1 MNTKDALKPA
11 LFLLAGLMVLSCS
24 KVKRKA
30 DKAFFKEGAFEDAAN
45 LYQEALSKGGDS
57 RYLNGQIAESYRKSN
72 RLSKAE
78 GFYKSAIDAG
88 YKADSIQ
95 FWYGTALKASG
106 KYTEAMEQF
115 QKYANDGGNPDLQ
128 ARATREVSNL
138 QEIQNVLAKPVKY
151 ELTPLEGLNTADAD
165 YGPFLFKRELYFASN
180 RNSNMRF
187 AGTGTGFSDL
197 YKYKFEGVSIAN
209 GTVAALN
216 GVNTS
221 AAHEASATFN
231 KDGKIMV
238 FARSNDGS
246 RKGAQNVDLYVA
258 RKKGKTAEYG
268 VPELLGISH
277 PTAWDGCPAFSPDG
291 KSLYFSS
298 NRPGG
303 QGGSDIYR
311 ANVEGGRISKV
322 TNLGPD
328 INTPGDELFP
338 YVSDEG
344 KLYFSSDGHPGLGN
358 LDIFEAIRGKDK
370 KVTIQNMGVPIN
382 SVADDFGICFRS
394 PADGY
399 FTSNRE
405 GGKGDDDIYYFVDP
419 KSIKR
424 TINFVLNGTAMEK
437 DATGNLVALPNTKVS
452 LLDAEGNVL
461 KVVKADKDAKFTFKL
476 DGAKNYEFIGEKAD
490 YYTKHDNFT
499 TSGKGPDPSEM
510 KEVEAT
516 VNFDY
521 NLVLDKV
528 QVNQTFVL
536 ENILYDFNSAKITEQ
551 AAGELDKLVDFM
563 LDNPSLSIE
572 LSSHTDSRG
581 SAEYNNKLSQS
592 RADSAV
598 AYITSRGINRA
609 RIAAKGYGMD
619 KPIIENAV
627 TEEDFQKN
635 RRTEIKITS
644 YDRTKAQELENK
656 PIVDPSEE
664 EEEEEVEEAPAK
676 PTTPPAEGS
685 QPKQE
690 EPKQPENGQEPPKA
704 PEQK

>member
-11 LFLLAGLMVLSCS
+11 LFLLAGLMVFSCS

-30 DKAFFKEGAFEDAAN
+30 DRAFFKEGAYEDAAN
-45 LYQEALSKGGDS
+45 LYQEALAKGGDS
-57 RYLNGQIAESYRKSN
+57 KYLNGQIAESYRKSN

-78 GFYKSAIDAG
+78 VFYKSAIDAG
-88 YKADSIQ
+88 YKADSVK
-95 FWYGTALKASG
+95 FWYGTALKANG
-106 KYTEAMEQF
+106 KYTEAIEAF
-115 QKYANDGGNPDLQ
+115 QKYASEGGNPELQ
-128 ARATREVSNL
+128 ERANKEVSNL
-138 QEIQNVLAKPVKY
+138 QEIQNILNKPVKY

-197 YKYKFEGVSIAN
+197 YKYKFDGVSIVN
-209 GTVAALN
+209 GTVSPLSSS
-216 GVNTS
+216 NTDG
-221 AAHEASATFN
+221 AHEASATFN

-246 RKGAQNVDLYVA
+246 RKGAQNVDLYIS
-258 RKKGKTAEYG
+258 RKKGKTTEYSA
-268 VPELLGISH
+268 PELLGISH
-277 PTAWDGCPAFSPDG
+277 PTAWDGCPSFSPDG
-291 KSLYFSS
+291 KSLYFAS

-311 ANVEGGRISKV
+311 ATVEGGRISKV

-328 INTPGDELFP
+328 INTAGDELFP
-338 YVSDEG
+338 YVSDDG

-370 KVTIQNMGVPIN
+370 KVTIQNLGVPIN
-382 SVADDFGICFRS
+382 SISDDFGICFRS

-419 KSIKR
+419 KNIKR
-424 TINFVLNGTAMEK
+424 TINFVLNGTAMER
-437 DATGNLVALPNTKVS
+437 DDRGALVALPNTKIS

-461 KVVKADKDAKFTFKL
+461 KVVKADKDAKFSFKL
-476 DGAKNYEFIGEKAD
+476 EGSKNYEFIGEKAD

-499 TSGKGPDPSEM
+499 TSGKGPDPNDM

-516 VNFDY
+516 VNIDY
-521 NLVLDKV
+521 ALVLDKV

-536 ENILYDFNSAKITEQ
+536 ENILYDFNSAKITDQ

-598 AYITSRGINRA
+598 AYITSRGINKA
-609 RIAAKGYGMD
+609 RILAKGYGMD
-619 KPIIENAV
+619 RPIIENAV

-635 RRTEIKITS
+635 RRTEIKITG
-644 YDRTKAQELENK
+644 YDRNKAQEMENK
-656 PIVDPSEE
+656 PIVDPSTEE
-664 EEEEEVEEAPAK
+664 EEEEEEEAPAK
-676 PTTPPAEGS
+676 PATPPTEGS
-685 QPKQE
+685 QPPKQE
-690 EPKQPENGQEPPKA
+690 GGQEPPKA